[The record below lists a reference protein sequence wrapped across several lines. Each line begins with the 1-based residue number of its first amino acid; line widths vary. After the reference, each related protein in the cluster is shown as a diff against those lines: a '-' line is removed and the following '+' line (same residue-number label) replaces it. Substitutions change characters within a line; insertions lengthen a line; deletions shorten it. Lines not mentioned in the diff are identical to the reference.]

1 MSHFKEEYLNF
12 DEYIRQGEPSQ
23 REKAGYWQ
31 TAIGLQAV
39 DGLKVSNYLQNT
51 ACRHIEGDITIDEAR
66 ELVNQYYITKTA
78 HNDND
83 EDKEEADRVSLNIV
97 KVLSS
102 PTFDFSTGGYQSVH
116 RRIFEGVM
124 KHAGEFRKYDITK
137 KEWVLEGDTVLYLN
151 WEDLRRAID
160 YDLEQERA
168 YSYKGK
174 SQDEMISHLTKFVS
188 GLWQIHA
195 FGEGNTRTTAVFT
208 IQYLRSLG
216 FDVNNDLFAK
226 HSWYFRN
233 ALVRANYHNIAKGI
247 DYSPIYLEHFFR
259 NLLFGEQ
266 WDLRNRYLHIHPT
279 EEWSVQPNLNTQQ
292 VSNKY
297 PTSTRQTPE
306 RVPEQVPEQVQN
318 QLFTNNENIKRLVM
332 AIGEHQMSLKEA
344 MTAVGLRHR
353 MNFIEYSLTPAMT
366 DGFLRMLYPN
376 SPHHPRQK
384 YLLTVK
390 GLALYNELKK
400 KE

>member
-1 MSHFKEEYLNF
+1 MKEKELYIDF
-12 DEYIRQGEPSQ
+12 DEYIRQGEPGQ
-23 REKAGYWQ
+23 QEKAGYWQ

-39 DGLKVSNYLQNT
+39 DGLKVSNYLQDT
-51 ACRHIEGDITIDEAR
+51 ARKHIEGDITIDEAR

-78 HNDND
+78 HDAND
-83 EDKEEADRVSLNIV
+83 EDKEEGDRVSSNIV

-116 RRIFEGVM
+116 RRVFEGVM
-124 KHAGEFRKYDITK
+124 KHAGELRTYDITK

-151 WEDLRRAID
+151 WEDLHRALD
-160 YDLEQERA
+160 YDLEQEHA

-174 SQDEMISHLTKFVS
+174 SHDEMIAHLTRFVS

-216 FDVNNDLFAK
+216 FEVSNDQFAR

-233 ALVRANYHNIAKGI
+233 ALVRANYRNVAKGI
-247 DYSPIYLEHFFR
+247 DYSPVYLERFFR
-259 NLLFGEQ
+259 NLLLGEQ

-279 EEWSVQPNLNTQQ
+279 EEWSEQPNLATRT
-292 VSNKY
+292 SSH
-297 PTSTRQTPE
+297 TSTRTSIG
-306 RVPEQVPEQVQN
+306 QVPEQVQDLLHTSN
-318 QLFTNNENIKRLVM
+318 PLIIKLIKVIGNEELSVSQLMERS
-332 AIGEHQMSLKEA
+332 GLK
-344 MTAVGLRHR
+344 HR
-353 MNFIEYSLTPAMT
+353 PNFIEYHLNPAIAE
-366 DGFLRMLYPN
+366 GYVRQLYPQ
-376 SPHHPRQK
+376 SPRHPRQK

-390 GLALYNELKK
+390 GLALLNELNK
-400 KE
+400 

>member
-1 MSHFKEEYLNF
+1 MSQFKEGYLNF

-31 TAIGLQAV
+31 AAIGLQAV
-39 DGLKVSNYLQNT
+39 DGLKVSNFLQNT
-51 ACRHIEGDITIDEAR
+51 ACRHIEGDITIDEAC

-78 HNDND
+78 HDAND
-83 EDKEEADRVSLNIV
+83 EDKEEADRVSANIV

-116 RRIFEGVM
+116 RRVFKGVM

-247 DYSPIYLEHFFR
+247 DYTPIYLERFFR
-259 NLLFGEQ
+259 NLLLGEQ

-279 EEWSVQPNLNTQQ
+279 KEWSVQPNLATP
-292 VSNKY
+292 S
-297 PTSTRQTPE
+297 STPASTP
-306 RVPEQVPEQVQN
+306 QVPPQLQDKLHTDNLLIIRLIKVIGQEQ
-318 QLFTNNENIKRLVM
+318 LSIK
-332 AIGEHQMSLKEA
+332 QMLEG
-344 MTAVGLRHR
+344 VGLKDR
-353 MNFIEYSLTPAMT
+353 MNFLKYNLNPAIAE
-366 DGFLRMLYPN
+366 GFVRMLYTQ
-376 SPHHPRQK
+376 SPRHPRQK
-384 YLLTVK
+384 YLLTAK
-390 GLALYNELKK
+390 GMALYNELTK

>member
-1 MSHFKEEYLNF
+1 MKEGYLDF
-12 DEYIRQGEPSQ
+12 DTYIRQGEPSQ

-31 TAIGLQAV
+31 AAIGLQAV
-39 DGLKVSNYLQNT
+39 DGLKVSSYLQNT
-51 ACRHIEGDITIDEAR
+51 ACRHIEGDITIDEAC

-78 HNDND
+78 HDAND
-83 EDKEEADRVSLNIV
+83 EDKEEADRVSANIV

-116 RRIFEGVM
+116 RRVFKGVM

-247 DYSPIYLEHFFR
+247 DYTPIYLERFFR
-259 NLLFGEQ
+259 NLLLGEQ

-279 EEWSVQPNLNTQQ
+279 AEWSVQPNLATP
-292 VSNKY
+292 S
-297 PTSTRQTPE
+297 STPASTP
-306 RVPEQVPEQVQN
+306 QVPPQLQDKLHTDNLLIIRLIKVIGQEQ
-318 QLFTNNENIKRLVM
+318 LSIK
-332 AIGEHQMSLKEA
+332 QMLEG
-344 MTAVGLRHR
+344 VGLKDR
-353 MNFIEYSLTPAMT
+353 MNFLKYNLNPAIAE
-366 DGFLRMLYPN
+366 GFVRMLYTQ
-376 SPHHPRQK
+376 SPRHPRQK
-384 YLLTVK
+384 YLLTAK
-390 GLALYNELKK
+390 GMALYNELTK

>member
-1 MSHFKEEYLNF
+1 MSHFKEGYLNF

-39 DGLKVSNYLQNT
+39 DGLKVSSYLQNT

-78 HNDND
+78 HDANDD
-83 EDKEEADRVSLNIV
+83 DKEEADRVSSNIV

-116 RRIFEGVM
+116 RRVFEGVM

-137 KEWVLEGDTVLYLN
+137 KEWVLESDTVLYLN
-151 WEDLRRAID
+151 WEDLHRAID
-160 YDLEQERA
+160 YDLEQERE

-208 IQYLRSLG
+208 IQYMRSLG

-247 DYSPIYLEHFFR
+247 DYTPIYLERFFR

-279 EEWSVQPNLNTQQ
+279 AEWSVQPNLNT
-292 VSNKY
+292 
-297 PTSTRQTPE
+297 PTSTGQ
-306 RVPEQVPEQVQN
+306 VPEQVPEQAPEQVKD
-318 QLFTNNENIKRLVM
+318 LLHTNNTHIIRLIKEIGDKELSIAEIMKALELKHRPNFLEYHLNP
-332 AIGEHQMSLKEA
+332 AIKEGY
-344 MTAVGLRHR
+344 V
-353 MNFIEYSLTPAMT
+353 
-366 DGFLRMLYPN
+366 RMLYPD
-376 SPHHPRQK
+376 SPCHPRQK

-390 GLALYNELKK
+390 GMALYNELTK